1 MRMLALVCVCDVWQ
15 RRIAMPPWNARDV
28 DPHIEAS
35 HGHSAR
41 TLVTPRY
48 IPTVGEHAGHALA
61 SFKTLQAAVAVS
73 DQQRSAAARMSAV
86 EFVHTCL
93 ALMGKFPMQA
103 RLDFAS
109 VLPFTHLELELM
121 GRGRLEDAPVAD
133 AITQRLLKWVQ
144 GSPIRVDNADVHAAD
159 FLVRLT
165 PHLDLWS
172 QRQHATA
179 AASQLV
185 HAHRAPV

>member
-1 MRMLALVCVCDVWQ
+1 MRKV
-15 RRIAMPPWNARDV
+15 
-28 DPHIEAS
+28 
-35 HGHSAR
+35 
-41 TLVTPRY
+41 VTTRY
-48 IPTVGEHAGHALA
+48 IPTVGEYAQRALA
-61 SFKTLQAAVAVS
+61 SFESLQDAVAVS

-86 EFVHTCL
+86 EFVRTCL

-109 VLPFTHLELELM
+109 ILPFTHLELELM
-121 GRGRLEDAPVAD
+121 SSGRLEDAPVAD

-144 GSPIRVDNADVHAAD
+144 GSPIRVDNANVHAAD

-172 QRQHATA
+172 QRQQATA
-179 AASQLV
+179 AAARLV
-185 HAHRAPV
+185 HARRAPATTGM

>member
-1 MRMLALVCVCDVWQ
+1 MRTV
-15 RRIAMPPWNARDV
+15 
-28 DPHIEAS
+28 
-35 HGHSAR
+35 
-41 TLVTPRY
+41 VTTRY
-48 IPTVGEHAGHALA
+48 IPTVGEHAGRALA
-61 SFKTLQAAVAVS
+61 NFKALQDAVATS

-86 EFVHTCL
+86 EFVRTCL

-121 GRGRLEDAPVAD
+121 NSGRLEDAPVAE

-144 GSPIRVDNADVHAAD
+144 GSPIRVDNANVHAAD
-159 FLVRLT
+159 FLVRLA

-172 QRQHATA
+172 QRQDATA
-179 AASQLV
+179 GAAQLV
-185 HAHRAPV
+185 HAYRAPPGPGRELR